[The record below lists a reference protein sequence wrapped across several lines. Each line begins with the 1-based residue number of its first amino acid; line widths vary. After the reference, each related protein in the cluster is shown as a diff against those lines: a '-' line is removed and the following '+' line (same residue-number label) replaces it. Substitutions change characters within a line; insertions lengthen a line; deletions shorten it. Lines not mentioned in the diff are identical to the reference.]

1 MNKMNFLLKV
11 SRPGLWFPT
20 IWLYLLPLGKLDVW
34 NSPIFWLGMLF
45 VCFPLNFL
53 IYGWNDI
60 VDYETDVL
68 NPRKGSFLFGAK
80 GTKEELSSLPIYIF
94 IVQLISWPYFIYIA
108 GWPMLV
114 LLLVLLTILVGYNF
128 PGKGL
133 RNTPPLD
140 LLAQVGYLLVVP
152 FSMMIND
159 IAVIPTLTYLYLLLF
174 AFQSQLIGEVM
185 DIEPDRAANRAT
197 TATVL
202 GIRNTKLLIIGI
214 VAIETSLLIFVYQD
228 YMFGGMLGLGL
239 VWLLTDLFLIFKTK
253 AYTLTQM
260 RLFGVGSNL
269 IALVSMSYVWWSGC
283 LLVIP

>member
-1 MNKMNFLLKV
+1 MKKMNFLLKV

-20 IWLYLLPLGKLDVW
+20 IWLYLLPLGKMDVW
-34 NSPIFWLGMLF
+34 QSPLFWLGMLF

-68 NPRKGSFLFGAK
+68 NPRKGSFLFGAS
-80 GTKEELSSLPIYIF
+80 GTKEELSSLPLYIF
-94 IVQLISWPYFIYIA
+94 IVQLISWPYFIYVA

-114 LLLVLLTILVGYNF
+114 LLLVLLAILVAYNL
-128 PGKGL
+128 PKKGL

-140 LLAQVGYLLVVP
+140 LVAQIGYLLVVP
-152 FSMMIND
+152 FSMMVNQTEM
-159 IAVIPTLTYLYLLLF
+159 IPNLTYFYLLLF

-197 TATVL
+197 TATAL
-202 GIRNTKLLIIGI
+202 GIRNTKLLIIGL
-214 VAIETSLLIFVYQD
+214 VALETGLLLFVYQD
-228 YMFGGMLGLGL
+228 YIFGGMLGLGL
-239 VWLLTDLFLIFKTK
+239 LWFIIDLLFIFKTQT
-253 AYTLTQM
+253 YTLGQM
-260 RLFGVGSNL
+260 RLFGFGSNA
-269 IALVSMSYVWWSGC
+269 IALASMSYVWWSGC